1 MLTGTMPSSLYLS
14 EAVDVPK
21 IILTVAFGKLH
32 SNNPIEEKHAIT
44 MFYLSNN
51 MLIWK
56 NGKIKDISVQS
67 S

>member
-32 SNNPIEEKHAIT
+32 DVLLVKQHVD
-44 MFYLSNN
+44 
-51 MLIWK
+51 WK
-56 NGKIKDISVQS
+56 NGEIKDISVQS